1 MGAVLSEASR
11 LYKGH
16 GDPSNVHLAGWKA
29 ASGTLQ
35 IAGPAD
41 RVTKARRFNKIN
53 VHIMKPVI
61 AALFSVL
68 TFASSVSFAQTIA
81 SSFNGLSA
89 AINLNFSTLNVN
101 ASDALGNSPGNVSSS
116 GQNFVV
122 QVANGVAFGSNG
134 VANFG
139 FSINLGDMQSASIGQ
154 LELKSMNT
162 YALYSELGYAF
173 DAKSMAYGKVSL
185 NKLTATV
192 TGGGAGIDGSLRANG
207 LGYGVGYRRALWRG
221 TYVQG
226 ELSQVNYGDV
236 VSDAGLVFK
245 PSNTNA
251 MVGIGVKF

>member
-1 MGAVLSEASR
+1 MFYAFALVHMPRKSKQCASCG
-11 LYKGH
+11 LET
-16 GDPSNVHLAGWKA
+16 
-29 ASGTLQ
+29 ASGTLE
-35 IAGPAD
+35 IEGPAD
-41 RVTKARRFNKIN
+41 RVTNARRINKIN

-68 TFASSVSFAQTIA
+68 TFASSASDAQTIA

-89 AINLNFSTLNVN
+89 AINLNFPTLSVN
-101 ASDALGNSPGNVSSS
+101 TSDALGNSAGNVSTA
-116 GQNFVV
+116 GQNLVV

-139 FSINLGDMQSASIGQ
+139 FSVNLGDMKSASIGPM
-154 LELKSMNT
+154 ELTSMST
-162 YALYSELGYAF
+162 YALYSELGYAL
-173 DAKSMAYGKVSL
+173 DTKSMAYGKVSL

-192 TGGGAGIDGSLRANG
+192 TGGGAGIDGALRANG

-245 PSNTNA
+245 PTSTNA
-251 MVGIGVKF
+251 MLGIGVKF